1 MKFTA
6 GTSFKFTVVGTV
18 KKNTFWLQ
26 TRGTLV
32 LGEDSTLT
40 EIKND
45 LIDRASTE
53 FFLAADNTPFPMEQ
67 IRIKELKPL
76 A

>member
-18 KKNTFWLQ
+18 RKNAFWLQ
-26 TRGTLV
+26 NKGTLI
-32 LGEDSTLT
+32 LT
-40 EIKND
+40 EALTLKEIKD
-45 LIDRASTE
+45 ELINEASVN
-53 FFLAADNTPFPMEQ
+53 FFCGTDHKPFPMEQ

-76 A
+76 V